1 MKKIFYLLLAI
12 VLFSS
17 CSSTKQLRYFN
28 DLPDSSVVD
37 LPPMVQEERY
47 IQDGDRL
54 IITIGAQDPVA
65 AAMFNSY
72 GGVSNSGG
80 STGIARESE
89 VSGLLVESDG
99 TIEFPYLGKVIARG
113 LTAAQYKEKLTS
125 LLTKYLKEP
134 LVSVRFFQ
142 IKFTVLGEVRAPGTY
157 TLPLQRTTFLDAL
170 GAAGDLPISAKRYDI
185 QIYRD
190 YNGKRTIFKVDL
202 RSKEILYNANLFQ
215 IKHNDVIYVQPRDS
229 RRFSEEARF
238 YASLVTVAVGII
250 AIFSKF

>member
-1 MKKIFYLLLAI
+1 MKKIFYLGILMA
-12 VLFSS
+12 FCCS
-17 CSSTKQLRYFN
+17 CTSTKQLRYFN
-28 DLPDSSVVD
+28 DLPDSAVVD

-54 IITIGAQDPVA
+54 IINITGLDPVA
-65 AAMFNSY
+65 VALFNT
-72 GGVSNSGG
+72 NSTP
-80 STGIARESE
+80 SSSIRETE
-89 VSGLLVESDG
+89 ISGMLVEADG
-99 TIEFPYLGKVIARG
+99 TIEFPHLGRVLARG
-113 LTAAQYKEKLTS
+113 LTATQYKEKLTN
-125 LLTKYLKEP
+125 LLAKYLKEP

-170 GAAGDLPISAKRYDI
+170 GAAGDLPISAKRFDI

-202 RSKEILYNANLFQ
+202 RSKAILYNSNLFQ
-215 IKHNDVIYVQPRDS
+215 VRHNDVIYVQPRDS

-250 AIFSKF
+250 AILSRF

>member
-1 MKKIFYLLLAI
+1 MKNIVYLFILTLFY
-12 VLFSS
+12 FS
-17 CSSTKQLRYFN
+17 CTSTKQLRYFN
-28 DLPDSSVVD
+28 DLPDSAIVD
-37 LPPMVQEERY
+37 LPLMVQEERY

-54 IITIGAQDPVA
+54 IVNITGIDQA
-65 AAMFNSY
+65 AAALFNTA
-72 GGVSNSGG
+72 G
-80 STGIARESE
+80 SSASSSVRETE
-89 VSGLLVESDG
+89 VSGMLVEADG
-99 TIEFPYLGKVIARG
+99 SIDFPHLGKVYARG
-113 LTAAQYKEKLTS
+113 LTATQYKEKLTG
-125 LLTKYLKEP
+125 LLLKYIKEP
-134 LVSVRFFQ
+134 LISVRFFQ

-190 YNGKRTIFKVDL
+190 YNGKRNIYKVDL
-202 RSKEILYNANLFQ
+202 RSKAILYNSTLFQ
-215 IKHNDVIYVQPRDS
+215 VRHNDVIYVQPRDS

>member
-1 MKKIFYLLLAI
+1 MKKIFYLLLAV
-12 VLFSS
+12 VLMSS
-17 CSSTKQLRYFN
+17 CTSTKQLRYFN
-28 DLPDSSVVD
+28 DLPDSTVVN

-54 IITIGAQDPVA
+54 IISISGQDPLA
-65 AAMFNSY
+65 AAMFNSNA
-72 GGVSNSGG
+72 GGTSG
-80 STGIARESE
+80 RESE
-89 VSGLLVESDG
+89 IAGMLVESDG
-99 TIEFPYLGKVIARG
+99 TIEFPYLGKVMARG
-113 LTAAQYKEKLTS
+113 LTAVQYKQKLTS
-125 LLTKYLKEP
+125 LLGKYLKEP

-142 IKFTVLGEVRAPGTY
+142 IKFTVLGEVRSPGTY

-202 RSKEILYNANLFQ
+202 RTKEILYNASLFQ

-238 YASLVTVAVGII
+238 YVSMVTMAVGII
-250 AIFSKF
+250 AIFSRF